1 MAKMRVGVVAGMR
14 RRCRVPCATEQRR
27 LRSVSSSARSASTQS
42 PVERLVVAASSA
54 MQALSDPT
62 NAGAVARFGEA
73 TGDHALRRIY
83 HQMLQDPVGSRL
95 LRDKPRINTTSLP
108 VECVHD
114 YTAASNIALHLLKP
128 CCLMP

>member
-1 MAKMRVGVVAGMR
+1 MGVVAGLR
-14 RRCRVPCATEQRR
+14 RQRYASSAPQRRR
-27 LRSVSSSARSASTQS
+27 LRSVSSSARSAFTQGT
-42 PVERLVVAASSA
+42 VERLVVAASSA

-108 VECVHD
+108 VGCVCD
-114 YTAASNIALHLLKP
+114 KAVACSTVPHLLML
-128 CCLMP
+128 CCFIP